1 MKNLIIF
8 CLLLLSYSLGAFA
21 RQPAVLPGKT
31 ISTAQYNNLPQN
43 SKFKGYKFNQ
53 TPTKNQNV
61 INQNLNKLSAAGPQ
75 SISIYLTI
83 FALLFPFGLW
93 LLNNKSLKDEN
104 DIINRSIDDTITPDE
119 GGLDNVIELGYN
131 SSEDELSDSDDDQQK
146 KAS

>member
-8 CLLLLSYSLGAFA
+8 YLLLLTYSLGTFA

-31 ISTAQYNNLPQN
+31 ISTAQYNNLPQS

-104 DIINRSIDDTITPDE
+104 DIINRNIDNTVAPDD
-119 GGLDNVIELGYN
+119 GNLDNVIELGYN